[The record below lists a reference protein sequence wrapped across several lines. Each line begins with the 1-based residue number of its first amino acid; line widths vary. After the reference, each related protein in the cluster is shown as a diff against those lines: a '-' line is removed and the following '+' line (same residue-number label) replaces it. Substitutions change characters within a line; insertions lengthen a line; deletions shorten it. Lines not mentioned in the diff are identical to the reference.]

1 MEHRL
6 QTTSSSSSNLNG
18 WTKYAEHKSETN
30 WSSWSRT
37 KPADQPGRSIESR
50 HIPATYK
57 TQYNYHGYYTSA
69 KGGWW
74 HFCPGAGRY
83 FHGTNFYRIETG
95 WRDSPIS
102 PRKMPQ
108 AQTCGGGLNGCNHS
122 GRLTVDKDYV
132 YKGNVYYFESTRQV
146 QTGGGYDEFR
156 YKDTNYTYDYYR
168 YGAWSQWKD
177 DGAPAAVQM
186 NLDLPERETELLAS
200 QAPVPQIDTE
210 SRTL

>member
-6 QTTSSSSSNLNG
+6 QTTSSSSSSLSG

-108 AQTCGGGLNGCNHS
+108 AQTCGG
-122 GRLTVDKDYV
+122 
-132 YKGNVYYFESTRQV
+132 
-146 QTGGGYDEFR
+146 YDEFR
-156 YKDTNYTYDYYR
+156 YKDTNPRHLFPRLTR
-168 YGAWSQWKD
+168 KAEPSIRAGKRSFT
-177 DGAPAAVQM
+177 GMP
-186 NLDLPERETELLAS
+186 
-200 QAPVPQIDTE
+200 APVR
-210 SRTL
+210 RTFPAVSSPVPVRFPGWSSPMTVIPH